1 MNEQIMVSI
10 VCIAYNHGKY
20 IAEAIEGFLTQKTDF
35 PLEILIHDDAST
47 DNTAEIIMEYYKKY
61 PNIIRPIIQEEN
73 QHSQGVEML
82 SDIIFPKLRGK
93 YIALCEG
100 DDYWID
106 SDKLQKQVN
115 YMETNPDCSVCFHGA
130 YSVDSESRT
139 IVAEIR
145 SSDGNSII
153 SPEDVIFAGGA
164 AFATN
169 SLLFPKRLLENVT
182 YFNMGI
188 EVRDYPLA
196 IYLALQGKVYYMDEI
211 MSVYRVGVK
220 GSWTNRKF
228 SEIDKK
234 IEHYREIADML
245 DEVNRYSNYKYD
257 SVIQERKR
265 NNKWYLLL
273 EQGKLKEA
281 KSGEYKDIYMNLSF
295 KNRVWIHLERYT
307 PRIIY
312 GWTSYKRKRR
322 WKTENSNI

>member
-1 MNEQIMVSI
+1 MSEQIMVSI

-20 IAEAIEGFLTQKTDF
+20 IADAIEGFLMQKTDF
-35 PLEILIHDDAST
+35 SLEIVIHDDAST
-47 DNTAEIIMEYYKKY
+47 DDTAEIIMDYYEKH
-61 PNIIRPIIQEEN
+61 PDIIRPIIQKEN
-73 QHSQGVEML
+73 QHSQGAEIL
-82 SDIIFPKLRGK
+82 SGIVFPELRGK
-93 YIALCEG
+93 YIAFCEG

-106 SDKLQKQVN
+106 PDKLQKQVE
-115 YMETNPDCSVCFHGA
+115 YMEAHPECSVCFHGA

-139 IVAEIR
+139 IVSEIR
-145 SSDGNSII
+145 SSDGDSII
-153 SPEDVIFAGGA
+153 SPEEVIFAGGA

-169 SLLFPKRLLENVT
+169 SLLFPRVLLENVT
-182 YFNMGI
+182 YFNMGT

-196 IYLALQGKVYYMDEI
+196 IYLALKGTVYYIDEI

-257 SVIQERKR
+257 STIQDRKK
-265 NNKWYLLL
+265 NNEWYLLL

-281 KSGEYKDIYMNLSF
+281 KSGEYRDIYMNLSF

-307 PRIIY
+307 PWLIDA
-312 GWTSYKRKRR
+312 WTDYKRKRR
-322 WKTENSNI
+322 WKLENSKI

>member
-20 IAEAIEGFLTQKTDF
+20 IADAIEGFLMQKTDF
-35 PLEILIHDDAST
+35 PIEIVVHDDAST
-47 DNTAEIIMEYYKKY
+47 DDTAEIIMEYYEKH
-61 PNIIRPIIQEEN
+61 PDIIRPIIQKEN
-73 QHSQGVEML
+73 QHSQGVEIL
-82 SDIIFPKLRGK
+82 SDIICPELRGK

-106 SDKLQKQVN
+106 RDKLQKQVK
-115 YMETNPDCSVCFHGA
+115 YMEAHSECSVCFHGA
-130 YSVDSESRT
+130 YSVDAESRT
-139 IVAEIR
+139 IVSEIR

-153 SPEDVIFAGGA
+153 GPEEVIFAGGA

-169 SLLFPKRLLENVT
+169 SLLFPRTLLENVT

-188 EVRDYPLA
+188 EVRDYPLV
-196 IYLALQGKVYYMDEI
+196 IYLALKGTVYYIDEI

-228 SEIDKK
+228 SETNKK
-234 IEHYREIADML
+234 IEHYREISDML

-257 SVIQERKR
+257 SVIQERKK
-265 NNKWYLLL
+265 NNEWYLLL

-281 KSGEYKDIYMNLSF
+281 KSGAYRDIYMNLSF
-295 KNRVWIHLERYT
+295 KNRVWIHLERYA
-307 PRIIY
+307 PRIIDM
-312 GWTSYKRKRR
+312 WTNYKRKKR
-322 WKTENSNI
+322 WKSENSKI